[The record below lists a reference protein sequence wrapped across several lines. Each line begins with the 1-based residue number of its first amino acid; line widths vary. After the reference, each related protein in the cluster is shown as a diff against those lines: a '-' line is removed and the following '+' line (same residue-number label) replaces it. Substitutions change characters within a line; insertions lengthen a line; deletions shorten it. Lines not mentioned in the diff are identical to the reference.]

1 METKNNTYTTEAPPE
16 KAILA
21 GVDTGKSNWLA
32 EDSLAELEG
41 LAKTAGAVVVGR
53 TVQKKERPDT
63 ALFLGKGKVAEVTL
77 MAQELE
83 ADLLILDD
91 EITPS
96 QQRNLESVT
105 GLRVVDRTA
114 LILDIFAQRARSSA
128 GKLQVELAQLKY
140 NLPRLGGQGLVLS
153 RLGGGI
159 GTRGPGET
167 KLEMDRRRIR
177 SRIHDLTE
185 KIDKLK
191 AQRQLHRIQR
201 KNSRVPVAALV
212 GYTNAGKSTILNAL
226 AGSNEVMAEDLLF
239 ATLDP
244 TTRLIQLDDKQ
255 EILLTDTVGFI
266 QKLPHTLVSAFQAT
280 LEETAEADLLIHVV
294 DASDVNYELQIQAV
308 MEVLK
313 EIGAENKPAIF
324 VFNKAD
330 KLPVLQFPD
339 NHVEKRMLQG
349 REGVVISA
357 KNPAGLEILREKI
370 KSFFA
375 QSNITLKLCIPYDQG
390 HLVTRLHDVAKVE
403 AIDYNDKGTVME
415 LTMSVSD
422 AEPYLKYE
430 IKDK

>member
-32 EDSLAELEG
+32 EDSLTELEG
-41 LAKTAGAVVVGR
+41 LAKTAGAIVVGR
-53 TVQKKERPDT
+53 TLQKKERPDT

-167 KLEMDRRRIR
+167 KL
-177 SRIHDLTE
+177 
-185 KIDKLK
+185 
-191 AQRQLHRIQR
+191 
-201 KNSRVPVAALV
+201 
-212 GYTNAGKSTILNAL
+212 
-226 AGSNEVMAEDLLF
+226 
-239 ATLDP
+239 
-244 TTRLIQLDDKQ
+244 
-255 EILLTDTVGFI
+255 
-266 QKLPHTLVSAFQAT
+266 
-280 LEETAEADLLIHVV
+280 
-294 DASDVNYELQIQAV
+294 
-308 MEVLK
+308 
-313 EIGAENKPAIF
+313 
-324 VFNKAD
+324 
-330 KLPVLQFPD
+330 
-339 NHVEKRMLQG
+339 
-349 REGVVISA
+349 
-357 KNPAGLEILREKI
+357 
-370 KSFFA
+370 
-375 QSNITLKLCIPYDQG
+375 
-390 HLVTRLHDVAKVE
+390 
-403 AIDYNDKGTVME
+403 
-415 LTMSVSD
+415 
-422 AEPYLKYE
+422 
-430 IKDK
+430 